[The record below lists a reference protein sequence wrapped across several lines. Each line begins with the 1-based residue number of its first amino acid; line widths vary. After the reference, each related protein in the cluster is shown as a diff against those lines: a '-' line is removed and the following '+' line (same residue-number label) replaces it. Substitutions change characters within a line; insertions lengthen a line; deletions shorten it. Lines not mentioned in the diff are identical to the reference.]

1 MYFACEITQKMSQYK
16 HCLEKEEKKMRNKK
30 KNLVKKAGI
39 GASLLMS
46 SVLLCGNT
54 VKAHAQADLTP
65 EESQKL
71 TEFLATNP
79 TNGARTSLGLANNVS
94 HSNYTFPGR
103 NNFTSIFESRSTK
116 TKLDKDYDFVLGEGD
131 HAGETV
137 HIKNWQDLEVFDLST
152 AEPYG
157 PDYSMGKFMFAKQ
170 VTFVTDDGTEFT
182 EHNVTLP
189 VDYDGG
195 ERFDKTAYPN
205 RYVFDYPI
213 EEKDSRFTHDIMGL
227 GDMAV
232 TGATGYWQITATVNE
247 EIPYDTIVEIDE
259 NLKQGEVVEVTQG
272 AIGNKIGTFNLTIG
286 DDLGSRYL
294 DYDADVIYN
303 DLKDLFRTS
312 SIQKDAFFVRDWGLA
327 TFVEGGTVDPKDRV
341 LHVGIDYTQYVTEDG
356 TELKPKEY
364 GVHEKD
370 TFEGYEYVTTR
381 TEANGDTVHVYKK
394 IVTPTPTPE
403 PENPTTPA
411 NPVEETPTQPETPA
425 DPTPTPEPE
434 TPVNP
439 VNPGDSGN
447 INGGNEENPIPTN
460 PTEDETP
467 VNPTPVVPNNPLPD
481 PTPTPETPVN
491 PTPETPTPEQPETP
505 VNPVEETP
513 AVPTPTPE
521 PEVPATPE
529 TPTQPVEETPVVPEQ
544 PADPVVPET
553 PVEPTPEAPVA
564 PITPEDHGS
573 KSTTETL
580 NSSEN
585 TSQNSNE
592 NTTEQTKSS
601 KKDIIETGARTNMFL
616 SLSMAVIALFAG
628 LFVLNKKKN

>member
-1 MYFACEITQKMSQYK
+1 MK
-16 HCLEKEEKKMRNKK
+16 NKK
-30 KNLVKKAGI
+30 KNLTKKAGI

-71 TEFLATNP
+71 TEFLATQP
-79 TNGARTSLGLANNVS
+79 TNGARTSLGLTNNVS

-213 EEKDSRFTHDIMGL
+213 EEADSRFTHDIMGL
-227 GDMAV
+227 GDMAA

-247 EIPYDTIVEIDE
+247 EIPYDTIAEIDE
-259 NLKQGEVVEVTQG
+259 NLKQGEIVEVTQG
-272 AIGNKIGTFNLTIG
+272 EIGNKIGTFNLTIG

-303 DLKDLFRTS
+303 DLKDLFSTS
-312 SIQKDAFFVRDWGLA
+312 SIQKDAFFVRDWGMA
-327 TFVEGGTVDPKDRV
+327 TFVEGGSVDPKTRV
-341 LHVGIDYTQYVTEDG
+341 LHVGIDYTQYVTENG
-356 TELKPKEY
+356 TELKPREY

-370 TFEGYEYVTTR
+370 TFEGYEFVETR
-381 TEANGDTVHVYKK
+381 TETNGDTVHVYKK
-394 IVTPTPTPE
+394 IVTPAPTPE
-403 PENPTTPA
+403 PEQPVTPTDPTPTQPETPTT
-411 NPVEETPTQPETPA
+411 PVEETPAVPTPEPEAPVTPA

-439 VNPGDSGN
+439 ANPGDSGN
-447 INGGNEENPIPTN
+447 VNGGNDEDPTPAN
-460 PTEDETP
+460 PTD
-467 VNPTPVVPNNPLPD
+467 
-481 PTPTPETPVN
+481 PTPETPAN
-491 PTPETPTPEQPETP
+491 PTPETPAPEQPETP

-553 PVEPTPEAPVA
+553 PAEPTPEVPV
-564 PITPEDHGS
+564 TPVEPVENQ
-573 KSTTETL
+573 TT
-580 NSSEN
+580 N
-585 TSQNSNE
+585 
-592 NTTEQTKSS
+592 NTTEQKTETAKEQSSTTDIQSS
-601 KKDIIETGARTNMFL
+601 KKIIETGARTSIFL
-616 SLSMAVIALFAG
+616 SFSMAVAALFTG
-628 LFVLNKKKN
+628 LFVLSKKKN

>member
-1 MYFACEITQKMSQYK
+1 MK
-16 HCLEKEEKKMRNKK
+16 NKK
-30 KNLVKKAGI
+30 KNLVKKAGV

-54 VKAHAQADLTP
+54 VKAHAQADLIP

-71 TEFLATNP
+71 TEFLATQP
-79 TNGARTSLGLANNVS
+79 TNGARTSLGLTNNVS
-94 HSNYTFPGR
+94 HSTYKFKGR
-103 NNFTSIFESRSTK
+103 NNFTSIFESRATK

-131 HAGETV
+131 HEGETV

-157 PDYSMGKFMFAKQ
+157 PDYSMGKYMFAKQ
-170 VTFVTDDGTEFT
+170 VTFVTDDGTEFV

-195 ERFDKTAYPN
+195 ERYDKTAYPN

-227 GDMAV
+227 GDMAAS
-232 TGATGYWQITATVNE
+232 GSTGYWQITATVNE
-247 EIPYDTIVEIDE
+247 EIPYDTIAEIDE
-259 NLKQGEVVEVTQG
+259 NLKQGEIVEVTQG
-272 AIGNKIGTFNLTIG
+272 EIGNKIGTFNLTIG
-286 DDLGSRYL
+286 DDLGGRYL

-303 DLKDLFRTS
+303 DLKDLFGTS
-312 SIQKDAFFVRDWGLA
+312 SIQKDAFFVRDWGMA

-394 IVTPTPTPE
+394 IVTPTPISE
-403 PENPTTPA
+403 PEQPVTPTDP
-411 NPVEETPTQPETPA
+411 TPTQPETPTNPAEETPAVPTPKPEVPVTPA

-434 TPVNP
+434 TPANP
-439 VNPGDSGN
+439 ANPGDSGN
-447 INGGNEENPIPTN
+447 VNGGN
-460 PTEDETP
+460 DE
-467 VNPTPVVPNNPLPD
+467 NPTPANPTD
-481 PTPTPETPVN
+481 
-491 PTPETPTPEQPETP
+491 PTPETPTNPTPPETPSPEQPTTP
-505 VNPVEETP
+505 TNPVEETP
-513 AVPTPTPE
+513 AVPTPEPEAPVTPTDPTPTTPVE
-521 PEVPATPE
+521 DQPVVPADPTPEVPNTP
-529 TPTQPVEETPVVPEQ
+529 
-544 PADPVVPET
+544 A
-553 PVEPTPEAPVA
+553 EPTPEAPVKPEESA
-564 PITPEDHGS
+564 TPTDPAS
-573 KSTTETL
+573 KPTTET
-580 NSSEN
+580 
-585 TSQNSNE
+585 QNSNG
-592 NTTEQTKSS
+592 NTVTEVKDS
-601 KKDIIETGARTNMFL
+601 KKNIIETGVRTNIFL

-628 LFVLNKKKN
+628 LFVLKNKKN

>member
-1 MYFACEITQKMSQYK
+1 MPQYI
-16 HCLEKEEKKMRNKK
+16 HCLERGEKRMRKRK
-30 KNLVKKAGI
+30 KNLVKKASI

-65 EESQKL
+65 EENQKL
-71 TEFLATNP
+71 AEFLATNP
-79 TNGARTSLGLANNVS
+79 TNGARTSLGLTNNVS

-131 HAGETV
+131 HTGETV

-157 PDYSMGKFMFAKQ
+157 PDYSMGKYMFAKQ

-213 EEKDSRFTHDIMGL
+213 EEKDPRFTHDIMGL

-232 TGATGYWQITATVNE
+232 TGATGYWQIIATVNE
-247 EIPYDTIVEIDE
+247 EIPYDTIAEIDE
-259 NLKQGEVVEVTQG
+259 NLKQGEIVEVTQG
-272 AIGNKIGTFNLTIG
+272 EIGNKIGTFNLTVG

-303 DLKDLFRTS
+303 DLKDLFSTS
-312 SIQKDAFFVRDWGLA
+312 SIQKDAFFVRDWGMA
-327 TFVEGGTVDPKDRV
+327 TFVEGGSADPKTRV

-356 TELKPKEY
+356 TELKSKEY

-370 TFEGYEYVTTR
+370 TFEGYEFVETR
-381 TEANGDTVHVYKK
+381 TAENGDTIHVYKK
-394 IVTPTPTPE
+394 IVTPAPTPE
-403 PENPTTPA
+403 PEQPATPTDPTPTQPETPT
-411 NPVEETPTQPETPA
+411 NPVEETPAVPTPEPEVPVTPA

-439 VNPGDSGN
+439 ANPGDSGN
-447 INGGNEENPIPTN
+447 VNGGN
-460 PTEDETP
+460 DE
-467 VNPTPVVPNNPLPD
+467 D
-481 PTPTPETPVN
+481 PTPANPTN
-491 PTPETPTPEQPETP
+491 PTPETPANPTPETPSPEQPVTPTDPTPTQPETP
-505 VNPVEETP
+505 ANPVEETP
-513 AVPTPTPE
+513 AVPTP
-521 PEVPATPE
+521 EVP
-529 TPTQPVEETPVVPEQ
+529 V
-544 PADPVVPET
+544 T
-553 PVEPTPEAPVA
+553 PVEPVENQ
-564 PITPEDHGS
+564 
-573 KSTTETL
+573 TT
-580 NSSEN
+580 N
-585 TSQNSNE
+585 
-592 NTTEQTKSS
+592 NTTEQKTETAKEQSSTTNTKNS
-601 KKDIIETGARTNMFL
+601 KKIIETGARTNIFL
-616 SLSMAVIALFAG
+616 SFSMAVAALFTG

>member
-1 MYFACEITQKMSQYK
+1 MK
-16 HCLEKEEKKMRNKK
+16 NKK

-71 TEFLATNP
+71 TEFLATQP
-79 TNGARTSLGLANNVS
+79 TNGARTSLGLTNNVS
-94 HSNYTFPGR
+94 HSTYKFNR
-103 NNFTSIFESRSTK
+103 NDFTSVFESRATK
-116 TKLDKDYDFVLGEGD
+116 TKLDKDYDFVLDDGD

-152 AEPYG
+152 TEPYG
-157 PDYSMGKFMFAKQ
+157 PDYSMGRFMFAKQ

-232 TGATGYWQITATVNE
+232 TGATSYWQIIATVNE
-247 EIPYDTIVEIDE
+247 EIPYDTIAEIDE
-259 NLKQGEVVEVTQG
+259 NLKQGEVVEITQG
-272 AIGNKIGTFNLTIG
+272 EIGNKIGTFNLTIG

-303 DLKDLFRTS
+303 DLKDLFSTS
-312 SIQKDAFFVRDWGLA
+312 AIQKDAFFVRDWGLA
-327 TFVEGGTVDPKDRV
+327 TFVEGGTVDPKTRV

-356 TELKPKEY
+356 TELKTKEY
-364 GVHEKD
+364 GVHDKE
-370 TFEGYEYVTTR
+370 TFEGYEFVETR
-381 TEANGDTVHVYKK
+381 TEENGDTVHVYKK

-403 PENPTTPA
+403 PEQPVTPTDPTPTQPETPA
-411 NPVEETPTQPETPA
+411 NPVEETPAVPTPEPEAPVTPA

-447 INGGNEENPIPTN
+447 VNSGNDEDLTPAN
-460 PTEDETP
+460 PTD
-467 VNPTPVVPNNPLPD
+467 
-481 PTPTPETPVN
+481 PTPETPAN
-491 PTPETPTPEQPETP
+491 PTPETPSPEQPVTP
-505 VNPVEETP
+505 TNPIEETP

-521 PEVPATPE
+521 PEIPATPE

-553 PVEPTPEAPVA
+553 PVGPTPEVPVTPTEPEESA
-564 PITPEDHGS
+564 TPEDHGS
-573 KSTTETL
+573 KSITETQ

-592 NTTEQTKSS
+592 NKTTETKSS
-601 KKDIIETGARTNMFL
+601 KNGIIETGVRTNIFL
-616 SLSMAVIALFAG
+616 SFSMAVAALFTG

>member
-1 MYFACEITQKMSQYK
+1 MSQYI
-16 HCLEKEEKKMRNKK
+16 HCKKEKKEEKMRNKK
-30 KNLVKKAGI
+30 KNLTKKAGI

-71 TEFLATNP
+71 AEFLATNP
-79 TNGARTSLGLANNVS
+79 TNGARTNLGLTNDVS

-103 NNFTSIFESRSTK
+103 NNFTSIFESRSAK

-131 HAGETV
+131 HAGETA

-157 PDYSMGKFMFAKQ
+157 PDYSMGKYMFAKQ

-247 EIPYDTIVEIDE
+247 EIPYDTIAEIDE
-259 NLKQGEVVEVTQG
+259 NLKQGEIVEMTQG
-272 AIGNKIGTFNLTIG
+272 EIGNKIGTFNLTIG

-303 DLKDLFRTS
+303 DLKDLFSTS

-327 TFVEGGTVDPKDRV
+327 TFIEGGTVDPKDRV

-403 PENPTTPA
+403 PEAPVTPTDPTPTQPETPTT
-411 NPVEETPTQPETPA
+411 PVEETPAAPTPEPEVPVTPA

-434 TPVNP
+434 TPANP
-439 VNPGDSGN
+439 ANPGGSGN
-447 INGGNEENPIPTN
+447 ANGGN
-460 PTEDETP
+460 DE
-467 VNPTPVVPNNPLPD
+467 NPTPANPTD
-481 PTPTPETPVN
+481 PTPETPAN
-491 PTPETPTPEQPETP
+491 PTPETPSPEQPATP
-505 VNPVEETP
+505 TNPVEETP

-529 TPTQPVEETPVVPEQ
+529 TPTQPVEETPAVPEQ
-544 PADPVVPET
+544 PTVPVVPET
-553 PVEPTPEAPVA
+553 PVEPTPEVPV
-564 PITPEDHGS
+564 TPVEPVENQ
-573 KSTTETL
+573 TT
-580 NSSEN
+580 N
-585 TSQNSNE
+585 
-592 NTTEQTKSS
+592 NTTEQKTETAKEQSSTTDIQSS
-601 KKDIIETGARTNMFL
+601 KKIIETGARTNIFL
-616 SLSMAVIALFAG
+616 SFSMAVAALFTG

>member
-1 MYFACEITQKMSQYK
+1 
-16 HCLEKEEKKMRNKK
+16 MRNKK

-39 GASLLMS
+39 GTSLLMS

-71 TEFLATNP
+71 AEFLATNP

-116 TKLDKDYDFVLGEGD
+116 TKLDKDYDFVLDDRD

-137 HIKNWQDLEVFDLST
+137 HVKNWQDLEVFDLST

-170 VTFVTDDGTEFT
+170 VTFVTDDGTEFV

-189 VDYDGG
+189 VDFDGG

-213 EEKDSRFTHDIMGL
+213 EEADSRFTHDIMGL
-227 GDMAV
+227 GDMAA
-232 TGATGYWQITATVNE
+232 TGATSYWQIIATVNE
-247 EIPYDTIVEIDE
+247 EIPYDTIAEIDE
-259 NLKQGEVVEVTQG
+259 NLKQGEIVEVTQG
-272 AIGNKIGTFNLTIG
+272 EIGNKIGTFNLTVG

-303 DLKDLFRTS
+303 DLKDLFSTS
-312 SIQKDAFFVRDWGLA
+312 SIQKDAFFVRDWGMA
-327 TFVEGGTVDPKDRV
+327 TFVEGGTVDPKTRV

-356 TELKPKEY
+356 TTLKNKEY
-364 GVHEKD
+364 GVHDKE
-370 TFEGYEYVTTR
+370 TFEGYEFVETR
-381 TEANGDTVHVYKK
+381 TAENGDTVHVYKK
-394 IVTPTPTPE
+394 IITPAPTPEPEQPATPTDPTPTQPETPTNPVEETPATPTPTPE
-403 PENPTTPA
+403 PEAPVTPK
-411 NPVEETPTQPETPA
+411 
-425 DPTPTPEPE
+425 
-434 TPVNP
+434 
-439 VNPGDSGN
+439 
-447 INGGNEENPIPTN
+447 
-460 PTEDETP
+460 
-467 VNPTPVVPNNPLPD
+467 
-481 PTPTPETPVN
+481 
-491 PTPETPTPEQPETP
+491 
-505 VNPVEETP
+505 
-513 AVPTPTPE
+513 
-521 PEVPATPE
+521 
-529 TPTQPVEETPVVPEQ
+529 TPTQPVEETPAVPEQ

-553 PVEPTPEAPVA
+553 PVGPTPKVPVTPTDSTPAAPV
-564 PITPEDHGS
+564 TPEDSGS
-573 KSTTETL
+573 KLTTETL
-580 NSSEN
+580 SSSEN

-592 NTTEQTKSS
+592 NTTTETKSS
-601 KKDIIETGARTNMFL
+601 KNGIIETGVRTNIFL
-616 SLSMAVIALFAG
+616 SFSMAVAALFTG